1 MQMELDV
8 AALGGY
14 VARQIG
20 ALFPIPGDETAVR
33 AELNSALPEALDWA
47 EECFSLIK
55 VKCFRRDGRPYFSPL
70 IGDQYA
76 MFLYMLAHTVG
87 RRGSGG
93 TLASRLYLLNKA
105 LHGLDVF
112 YEVKMPR
119 VFLFVHPLGTVL
131 GRANYGD
138 RIVIYQGVTVGGNTK
153 YEYPDIGRNVVL
165 YSNSSV
171 LGRCRLN
178 DGALVAARA
187 CLMEIEIP
195 ANHVAFGLHPAVKF
209 RPAKHSVQGMYYAD

>member
-1 MQMELDV
+1 MQMELDIG
-8 AALGGY
+8 ALGNY

-20 ALFPIPGDETAVR
+20 ALFPIPGDDSVAR
-33 AELNSALPEALDWA
+33 AELDAALPEALDWA
-47 EECFSLIK
+47 EECFACIK
-55 VKCFRRDGRPYFSPL
+55 VKCFRRNDRPYFSPL

-87 RRGSGG
+87 RRSPGG

-105 LHGLDVF
+105 LHGLDLF
-112 YEVKMPR
+112 HEVKMPR
-119 VFLFVHPLGTVL
+119 VFLLVHPLGTVL
-131 GRANYGD
+131 GRAHYGD
-138 RIVIYQGVTVGGNTK
+138 HIVIYQGVTVGGNTK
-153 YEYPDIGRNVVL
+153 YEYPDIGRDVVL

-195 ANHVAFGLHPAVKF
+195 AGHVAFGMHPSVKW
-209 RPAKHSVQGMYYAD
+209 RPARHNVREMYYAD